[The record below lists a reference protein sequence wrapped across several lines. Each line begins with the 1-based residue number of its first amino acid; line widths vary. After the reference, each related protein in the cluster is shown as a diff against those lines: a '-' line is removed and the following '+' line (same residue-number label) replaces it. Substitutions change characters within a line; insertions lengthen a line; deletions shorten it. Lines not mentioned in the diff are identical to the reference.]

1 MNTRE
6 KISKSAFLEMQ
17 IMHNNNNQKDKEM
30 ARTIT
35 ITVPRW
41 ADGSINHRAREKAR
55 FKLYGFNE
63 ISGMTSAEWG
73 EECRRNNAD
82 FEEHPEEAAIREELA
97 AAQAMGNLQT

>member
-6 KISKSAFLEMQ
+6 KISKSAFLDMQ

-35 ITVPRW
+35 VPRW
-41 ADGSINHRAREKAR
+41 ADGSINHEARTRAR

-63 ISGMTSAEWG
+63 MCRMTSAEWS

-82 FEEHPEEAAIREELA
+82 FEEHPEDAAIREELA
-97 AAQAMGNLQT
+97 AA

>member
-6 KISKSAFLEMQ
+6 KISKSAFLDMQ

-35 ITVPRW
+35 VPRW
-41 ADGSINHRAREKAR
+41 ADGSINHEARTRAR

-63 ISGMTSAEWG
+63 ICRMTSAEWG
-73 EECRRNNAD
+73 EVCRRNNAD

-97 AAQAMGNLQT
+97 AARAMGRLKT

>member
-1 MNTRE
+1 MRITSKRE
-6 KISKSAFLEMQ
+6 ETMTP
-17 IMHNNNNQKDKEM
+17 
-30 ARTIT
+30 TIT
-35 ITVPRW
+35 DPRW

-63 ISGMTSAEWG
+63 VSRMTSAEWG

>member
-6 KISKSAFLEMQ
+6 KISKSAFLDMQ

-35 ITVPRW
+35 VPRW
-41 ADGSINHRAREKAR
+41 ADGSINHEARTRAR

-63 ISGMTSAEWG
+63 MCRMTSAEWS
-73 EECRRNNAD
+73 EECRHNNAD
-82 FEEHPEEAAIREELA
+82 LEEHPEEAAIREELA
-97 AAQAMGNLQT
+97 AARAMGRLKT